1 MAACGLAVWEY
12 AWVGGP
18 VWDLVRMDLFRTKS
32 IDPTPNT
39 FFEGYA
45 NWPLEPNRSLHELSI
60 NLRLANQYLD
70 ARRGLM
76 LTYERAINS
85 PDNFDVAFGRI
96 QEMVTSDEPN
106 FT

>member
-39 FFEGYA
+39 FFEGYG
-45 NWPLEPNRSLHELSI
+45 NWPLSRIGAFMNSLLICGWPISTWTPE
-60 NLRLANQYLD
+60 
-70 ARRGLM
+70 
-76 LTYERAINS
+76 E
-85 PDNFDVAFGRI
+85 V
-96 QEMVTSDEPN
+96 
-106 FT
+106 